1 MLGSGRTISVTL
13 QEQQRGETAIGSASD
28 RENQSILED
37 IYRDYYTDKQGMGQ
51 NDVLSFK
58 IRRKAHGLY
67 EQENRIECDVM

>member
-1 MLGSGRTISVTL
+1 MRKAPGKVL
-13 QEQQRGETAIGSASD
+13 EQCDHAWI
-28 RENQSILED
+28 RENNFRD
-37 IYRDYYTDKQGMGQ
+37 FTRTTKRDYYTDKQGMGQ